1 MSKKEDEQDKNIETL
16 IEDLERLQIQVDIV
30 KKQIENLK
38 FKNNSKKSTITN
50 KKRIL
55 KVGDTVVVTGS
66 YRNRKGITGKVVKI
80 TPAQVRL
87 RPDSGGNE
95 FQVYKQNIKQI

>member
-1 MSKKEDEQDKNIETL
+1 MSIKEDEQDKNIETL

-38 FKNNSKKSTITN
+38 SKNNVKKSTIAD

-87 RPDSGGNE
+87 RPDSGENE
-95 FQVYKQNIKQI
+95 FQVYKQNVKQI